1 MIICIFS
8 VTSVGAK
15 DLNAT
20 DVIGIDDSENTFSTD
35 ENIDSSNA
43 FSKSISQNTVSS
55 ENNSILNKE
64 ITVSGN
70 SFSEIQNAIN
80 SANEGDTI
88 ILKGTYNLV
97 ESQIQVNKKLS
108 FVGTD
113 NAILDGKSKSRICHV
128 LANGVT
134 FKNITFQNAKLINS
148 AIYGGGA
155 IYSAYDVDID
165 NCSFI
170 NNYVS
175 FSGKEDSYYNGGA
188 IFITGSSHCTITNSY
203 FSKNYARTYGG
214 AIYVNGN
221 SKVNILNSTF
231 YSNSNSNDGGAI
243 DIHGSVNTNISDCI
257 FNQNSA
263 TYGGALYVGGSSINN
278 IVNCIFNRNSATNG
292 GAVNIGKA
300 S

>member
-8 VTSVGAK
+8 ITSVSAS

-20 DVIGIDDSENTFSTD
+20 DVSGIDDSENTFSAD

-43 FSKSISQNTVSS
+43 FLKSISQNTVSS

-70 SFSEIQNAIN
+70 SFNEIQNAIN

-128 LANGVT
+128 LASGVT

-175 FSGKEDSYYNGGA
+175 FSGKEDSYYNQFLLLVQVTA
-188 IFITGSSHCTITNSY
+188 LLPIH
-203 FSKNYARTYGG
+203 
-214 AIYVNGN
+214 
-221 SKVNILNSTF
+221 ILVKIMHVLMVVQ
-231 YSNSNSNDGGAI
+231 YMLMVI
-243 DIHGSVNTNISDCI
+243 P
-257 FNQNSA
+257 
-263 TYGGALYVGGSSINN
+263 
-278 IVNCIFNRNSATNG
+278 
-292 GAVNIGKA
+292 K
-300 S
+300 